1 MRLAGWLGLIII
13 TMINIPTP
21 LHAQADDKALQIY
34 AVNVV
39 KTPPFKKPFTGYGV
53 YLGQGL
59 VLTAAHVVGHWPFFT
74 HPRVLL
80 AGQDLPVTIIKQGS
94 FETTDLALLSVDAER
109 LPVSLR
115 LRRNPICKIPPRI
128 GMEVVDVEPQ
138 ATTRAKIISPF
149 LIRPSLQQRFDS
161 LMDSPKASG
170 SAIFDPERKCL
181 LGIVSAKV
189 EKYAYGM
196 WKGRVV
202 WAPSGYAGYFVSAAK
217 ITNFLPQDIRY

>member
-1 MRLAGWLGLIII
+1 ML
-13 TMINIPTP
+13 NIPAPP
-21 LHAQADDKALQIY
+21 LHAQANDVALQIY
-34 AVNVV
+34 AVNIV
-39 KTPPFKKPFTGYGV
+39 KTPPFKEPFTGYGV

-74 HPRVLL
+74 RPRVLV

-94 FETTDLALLSVDAER
+94 FETTDLALLSIDAER

-115 LRRNPICKIPPRI
+115 LRRNPICKIPPKV

-138 ATTRAKIISPF
+138 ATTRAKIISSF
-149 LIRPSLQQRFDS
+149 LIQPSLQQRFDT
-161 LMDSPKASG
+161 LIDSPKDSG

-196 WKGRVV
+196 WKGRLL
-202 WAPSGYAGYFVSAAK
+202 WAPNGYAGYFVSAAK
-217 ITNFLPQDIRY
+217 ISNFLPQDIRY